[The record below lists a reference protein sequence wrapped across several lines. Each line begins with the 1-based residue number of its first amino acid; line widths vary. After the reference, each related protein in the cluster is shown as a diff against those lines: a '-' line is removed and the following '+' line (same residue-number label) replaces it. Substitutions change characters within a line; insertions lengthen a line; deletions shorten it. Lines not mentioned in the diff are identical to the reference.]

1 MTQKYISLQGELFLA
16 PIKNGVAG
24 IYRSIGNTP
33 ELKLK
38 FSADKVEHRESKTG
52 NRSVDAVMYKDPKL
66 ELSGSLEDASNE
78 NIALLMNGETVT
90 IAGKTIT
97 DVALGAVTTNA
108 MIDLGVNNLSDA
120 TFKDDAGTT
129 ITEDKYSLDKT
140 FGTVTFNTDFKSVTW
155 SGKSGDTT
163 RTTIGSQIGSRKFAV
178 MFKGK
183 DTYTNDKVSIR
194 LWQIEFTPD
203 TEMDLIQDDFAKYS
217 IDATAL
223 ADTTKAENAELGPF
237 GTIERFSI

>member
-1 MTQKYISLQGELFLA
+1 MEKYISLQGKLFLA
-16 PIKNGVAG
+16 ELVNGVAG
-24 IYRSIGNTP
+24 AFRAVGNTP

-38 FSADKVEHRESKTG
+38 FSADKVEHRESMTG

-78 NIALLMNGETVT
+78 NIALLMSGKSIQVNE
-90 IAGKTIT
+90 KTIT
-97 DVALGAVTTNA
+97 DTALGAVTTNTL
-108 MIDLGVNNLSDA
+108 IDLGLNKLSDVK
-120 TFKDDAGTT
+120 FKDDTNAD
-129 ITEDKYSLDKT
+129 IPADKYDLDLT
-140 FGTVTFNTDFKSVTW
+140 FGTVTFHADYKAVTW
-155 SGKSGDTT
+155 SGKAGATV

-178 MFKGK
+178 LFKGK
-183 DTYTNDKVSIR
+183 DTYTGDKVSIR

-217 IDATAL
+217 LDATAL
-223 ADTTKAENAELGPF
+223 ANVSKSEDSELGPF

>member
-1 MTQKYISLQGELFLA
+1 MEKYISLQGKLFLA
-16 PIKNGVAG
+16 ELVNGVAG
-24 IYRSIGNTP
+24 AFRAVGNTP

-38 FSADKVEHRESKTG
+38 FSADKVEHRESMTG

-78 NIALLMNGETVT
+78 NIALLMSGKSIQVNE
-90 IAGKTIT
+90 KTIT
-97 DVALGAVTTNA
+97 DTALGAVATNTL
-108 MIDLGVNNLSDA
+108 IDLGLNKLSDVK
-120 TFKDDAGTT
+120 FKDDTNAD
-129 ITEDKYSLDKT
+129 IPADKYDLDPT
-140 FGTVTFNTDFKSVTW
+140 FGTVTFHADYKAVTW
-155 SGKSGDTT
+155 SGKAGATV

-178 MFKGK
+178 LFKGK
-183 DTYTNDKVSIR
+183 DTYTGDKVSIR

-217 IDATAL
+217 LDATAL
-223 ADTTKAENAELGPF
+223 ANVSKSEDSELGPF